1 MDEVALKEE
10 LLELDKERLV
20 DLFIKL
26 KKINL
31 KLCNRLDKVEN
42 QLNELT
48 NLDSLIDDLP
58 D

>member
-1 MDEVALKEE
+1 MDEAALKEE